1 MSEMPEYVL
10 KELASKAVGEMV
22 TALEQKARELDA
34 AYDEIET
41 LRMVANQA
49 IDFANIR
56 MEHQN
61 WMRCCESSTYTAN
74 AWPELAAYL
83 REREQV
89 VSSDNH
95 PPDRLALRG
104 RDAVRG
110 GRGVGDEEEK

>member
-83 REREQV
+83 RER
-89 VSSDNH
+89 DNR
-95 PPDRLALRG
+95 PPDSVVQSG
-104 RDAVRG
+104 VQSPEEG
-110 GRGVGDEEEK
+110 GKSA

>member
-34 AYDEIET
+34 AYEQIET

-61 WMRCCESSTYTAN
+61 WMHCCESSTYTAN

-83 REREQV
+83 R
-89 VSSDNH
+89 D
-95 PPDRLALRG
+95 
-104 RDAVRG
+104 RDAVSSTDTRPPAHGVQSGVQEPEEG
-110 GRGVGDEEEK
+110 GQNA